1 MLPCRNLCMYVEII
15 EGKGLRENVSKAKR
29 MVLEGGKSVKEVT
42 IRVDPFVCGE
52 KVWYDTI

>member
-15 EGKGLRENVSKAKR
+15 EGKGLRENVSKAKG

-42 IRVDPFVCGE
+42 IRVDPCVCGE
-52 KVWYDTI
+52 KVW